1 MYTLEALNQM
11 DLAQFLDALGAIFED
26 TPTISEQAWHNR
38 PFPDLADLHTKM
50 VKVVQSLS
58 ATEQLELI
66 CAHPDLGS
74 RVKMAEASVQEQTGV
89 GLDRLSPE
97 EFQQFQTLNH
107 AYKTRF
113 GFPFIIAVKGHS
125 RDSILAAFQRRLENS
140 PEAERQ
146 QALVEISQ
154 IAWFRLAATVQE

>member
-11 DLAQFLDALGAIFED
+11 DLTQFVEALGAIFED
-26 TPTISEQAWHNR
+26 TPEIAEQAARDR
-38 PFPDLADLHTKM
+38 PFTTLADLHTRM
-50 VKVVQSLS
+50 VNVVQAMSET
-58 ATEQLELI
+58 AQLELI

-140 PEAERQ
+140 LEVEHQ
-146 QALVEISQ
+146 QALVEICQ
-154 IAWFRLAATVQE
+154 IAWFRLVAIVQE